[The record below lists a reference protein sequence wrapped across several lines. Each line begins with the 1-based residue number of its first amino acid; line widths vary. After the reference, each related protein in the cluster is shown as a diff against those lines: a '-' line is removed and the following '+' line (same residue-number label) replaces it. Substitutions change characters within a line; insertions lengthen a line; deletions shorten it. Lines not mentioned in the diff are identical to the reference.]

1 MFSIRSIVLTKVLII
16 NKCNIYFCFVG
27 YKYQH
32 KKQGHNAFKFNK
44 IVQRFA
50 QRFALRKCVEEHL
63 TVSPSPSKR
72 RGEKIDTCKLIS

>member
-1 MFSIRSIVLTKVLII
+1 MFSIRSILLTKVLNI
-16 NKCNIYFCFVG
+16 NEYNIYLCIVG

-50 QRFALRKCVEEHL
+50 QRFALRKYVEEH
-63 TVSPSPSKR
+63 SPMTD
-72 RGEKIDTCKLIS
+72 GLIY